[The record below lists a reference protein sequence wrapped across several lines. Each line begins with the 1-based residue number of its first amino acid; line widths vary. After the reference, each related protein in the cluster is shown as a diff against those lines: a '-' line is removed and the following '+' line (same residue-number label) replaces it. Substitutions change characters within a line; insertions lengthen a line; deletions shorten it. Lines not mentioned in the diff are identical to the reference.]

1 MSTLLY
7 FFKAWTIG
15 IAIAA
20 IIGPIGILC
29 IKKTLELGLRGACLV
44 GLGAAAADSV
54 YGIVAAT
61 SLIALSHHLSSHTPI
76 LKILGGFFLLY
87 LSYKEAKS
95 SITITDTKTREDSN
109 AKLVLSVFFLTLS
122 SPLTIL
128 SFVGIFASITS
139 GPTSTLESMS
149 MVAGIFFGS
158 MTWWVLL
165 GTLITKTKHMIPES
179 WISRIK
185 WGTCF
190 ILFSFSMFSLLD
202 AAKLVL
208 KAS

>member
-1 MSTLLY
+1 MSIILY

-20 IIGPIGILC
+20 IIGPIGMLC

-44 GLGAAAADSV
+44 GLGAAAADSI
-54 YGIVAAT
+54 YGIIAAT
-61 SLIALSHHLSSHTPI
+61 SLIALSHHLSSHTHT
-76 LKILGGFFLLY
+76 LKILGGLFLLY

-95 SITITDTKTREDSN
+95 SITIKETKTREASN
-109 AKLVLSVFFLTLS
+109 SKLVLSVFFLTLS
-122 SPLTIL
+122 NPLTIL

-139 GPTSTLESMS
+139 GPTSTLESIS
-149 MVAGIFFGS
+149 MIVGIFFGS
-158 MTWWVLL
+158 MTWWLLL
-165 GTLITKTKHMIPES
+165 GTIITKVKHMIPES
-179 WISRIK
+179 WLCRIK
-185 WGTCF
+185 WGTCI

-202 AAKLVL
+202 AAKFVL